1 MYDKSILDG
10 FINIV
15 CFISIVQYY
24 LSLNKEGI
32 KSYLG
37 YVTRILLL
45 MASAITLIRSILFFS
60 SSNLPILYSTLDLLR
75 VFLPLII
82 ALFIE
87 ALIKRHY
94 PKAYKWSLVIIT
106 IVLLVGFVS
115 GLNNWK
121 TIYQLFLLL
130 VIFLS
135 AIFILLEKN
144 KLNETDKDLLVGHL
158 IAITLSIPFL
168 GVEFFLYQ
176 NDTFISVST
185 ASFSALIFVNVLA
198 QLINEGS
205 RPYNVF
211 VNIFW
216 YVVSSIIFV
225 GILFLSFDIGKV
237 NLFID
242 WFFITFSLHVAFG
255 TNRIIRSYELKK
267 KSSSFI
273 SWLIDKNKGF
283 EHSLKLGRSYCPG
296 LGDFIVLKG
305 LELSHYNNDI
315 LLEYGEKFPNLINY
329 SRIKILFEKQ
339 KIGPDSIEVV
349 EQLID
354 ILESYNMTDMF
365 FLTLEPLQLMLMN
378 IPQIS
383 AKQTVENKIQLMS
396 RFAKMAE
403 N

>member
-1 MYDKSILDG
+1 M
-10 FINIV
+10 
-15 CFISIVQYY
+15 
-24 LSLNKEGI
+24 
-32 KSYLG
+32 
-37 YVTRILLL
+37 
-45 MASAITLIRSILFFS
+45 
-60 SSNLPILYSTLDLLR
+60 
-75 VFLPLII
+75 
-82 ALFIE
+82 
-87 ALIKRHY
+87 
-94 PKAYKWSLVIIT
+94 
-106 IVLLVGFVS
+106 
-115 GLNNWK
+115 
-121 TIYQLFLLL
+121 
-130 VIFLS
+130 
-135 AIFILLEKN
+135 
-144 KLNETDKDLLVGHL
+144 
-158 IAITLSIPFL
+158 
-168 GVEFFLYQ
+168 
-176 NDTFISVST
+176 
-185 ASFSALIFVNVLA
+185 
-198 QLINEGS
+198 
-205 RPYNVF
+205 
-211 VNIFW
+211 
-216 YVVSSIIFV
+216 
-225 GILFLSFDIGKV
+225 

-283 EHSLKLGRSYCPG
+283 EHSLKLGRSFCPG

-329 SRIKILFEKQ
+329 SRIKILLEKQ
-339 KIGPDSIEVV
+339 KIEPDNIEVV

>member
-60 SSNLPILYSTLDLLR
+60 SVNLPILYSTLDLLR

-144 KLNETDKDLLVGHL
+144 KLNETDRGLLVGHL

-176 NDTFISVST
+176 ND
-185 ASFSALIFVNVLA
+185 IFVNVLA

-205 RPYNVF
+205 SPYNVF

-216 YVVSSIIFV
+216 YVASSIIFV
-225 GILFLSFDIGKV
+225 GILFLSFDIGKE

-267 KSSSFI
+267 NSSSFI
-273 SWLIDKNKGF
+273 SWLIDKNNGF
-283 EHSLKLGRSYCPG
+283 EHSLKLGRSFCPG

-315 LLEYGEKFPNLINY
+315 LLEYGEKNQNLINY
-329 SRIKILFEKQ
+329 SRIKILLEKQ
-339 KIGPDSIEVV
+339 KIEPDSIEVV

-365 FLTLEPLQLMLMN
+365 FLTLEPLQLMLMS

-383 AKQTVENKIQLMS
+383 AKQTVENKIKLMS

>member
-1 MYDKSILDG
+1 VYDKSILDG

-15 CFISIVQYY
+15 CFLSIVQYY

-106 IVLLVGFVS
+106 IVLLVGYVS

-121 TIYQLFLLL
+121 TIYQLFLIL

-144 KLNETDKDLLVGHL
+144 KLNETDKELLVGHL

-205 RPYNVF
+205 SPYNVF

-216 YVVSSIIFV
+216 YVVSSIILLVYYFC
-225 GILFLSFDIGKV
+225 L
-237 NLFID
+237 
-242 WFFITFSLHVAFG
+242 
-255 TNRIIRSYELKK
+255 
-267 KSSSFI
+267 
-273 SWLIDKNKGF
+273 LI
-283 EHSLKLGRSYCPG
+283 
-296 LGDFIVLKG
+296 
-305 LELSHYNNDI
+305 
-315 LLEYGEKFPNLINY
+315 
-329 SRIKILFEKQ
+329 
-339 KIGPDSIEVV
+339 
-349 EQLID
+349 
-354 ILESYNMTDMF
+354 
-365 FLTLEPLQLMLMN
+365 
-378 IPQIS
+378 
-383 AKQTVENKIQLMS
+383 
-396 RFAKMAE
+396 
-403 N
+403 